1 VRSGPKGGREVEVN
15 VKAQLVQVRWDLVLK
30 TSILV
35 YILTFIFGIGLS
47 LLLPA
52 VLNWGRVDAQNAV
65 QAVSLI
71 TPLLV
76 IVVTGYGA
84 WRVARKVEH
93 AALLQGF
100 LVGVVVAVL
109 SFLLDVAFSMR
120 IDAVGLVLYA
130 LMVAAGLLG
139 GILGSRR

>member
-35 YILTFIFGIGLS
+35 YILTFIFGVGLS

-52 VLNWGRVDAQNAV
+52 VLNWGRVDAPNAV

>member
-1 VRSGPKGGREVEVN
+1 VN

-52 VLNWGRVDAQNAV
+52 VLNWGRVDAQNAL

-109 SFLLDVAFSMR
+109 SFLLDMAFSMR

>member
-1 VRSGPKGGREVEVN
+1 M
-15 VKAQLVQVRWDLVLK
+15 KAQLVQVRWDLVLK

-100 LVGVVVAVL
+100 LVGVVVAIL